1 MSVAAIA
8 DQAPPHIS
16 RSDRPLVALLLLPG
30 LAAIAVT
37 FLLPLLWLVRI
48 SFSDAAP
55 GIVTGG
61 SGTLANYVKIVTDP
75 FYWRIAWNTILLAAV
90 VCVLATTI
98 SYPVAL
104 FLARTNSRWRGVL
117 AALAIAPLLTSTVV
131 RTYGWMVILSDQ
143 GVINGSLL
151 WLGIIDAPFR
161 LANNFTAAVIALTEI
176 LMPYAILAMLS
187 GLGRLN
193 SELEGAAAL
202 LGANRWKIFS
212 RIILPLSLPGIATG
226 ALLVFVL
233 CISSF
238 VTPRL
243 MGGGRVFVFGTE
255 IYSDATATLDWTRA
269 AALSIL
275 LLVLFSCVIF
285 IYQRIM
291 KSIEL

>member
-1 MSVAAIA
+1 MTAIA
-8 DQAPPHIS
+8 DSAPAGRT
-16 RSDRPLVALLLLPG
+16 RSDRLLITLLLLPG
-30 LAAIAVT
+30 LLAIAVT
-37 FLLPLLWLVRI
+37 FLLPLAWLARI
-48 SFSDAAP
+48 SFSDAPP
-55 GIVTGG
+55 GVVTGG
-61 SGTLANYVKIVTDP
+61 SSTFANYVKIVSDP
-75 FYWRIAWNTILLAAV
+75 FYWRLAWNTVLLSAV
-90 VCVLATTI
+90 VCVLATVI

-104 FLARTNSRWRGVL
+104 FLARTTSPWRGVL

-143 GVINGSLL
+143 GVINGSLI
-151 WLGIIDAPFR
+151 WLGLIDTPFR

-193 SELEGAAAL
+193 TDLEGAAAM
-202 LGANRWKIFS
+202 LGANRWKVFT

-255 IYSDATATLDWTRA
+255 IYSDATTTLDWPRA
-269 AALSIL
+269 AALSVL
-275 LLVLFSCVIF
+275 LLMLFGGVIF

-291 KSIEL
+291 KSIEI

>member
-1 MSVAAIA
+1 MSDAVIT
-8 DQAPPHIS
+8 DRLPQRIP
-16 RSDRPLVALLLLPG
+16 RSDRSLIALLLFPG
-30 LAAIAVT
+30 LVAIAIT
-37 FLLPLLWLVRI
+37 FLLPLAWLARI
-48 SFSDAAP
+48 SFSDAPP

-61 SGTLANYVKIVTDP
+61 SATLGNYLQVVTDP
-75 FYWRIAWNTILLAAV
+75 FYWRIAWNTILLSMM
-90 VCVLATTI
+90 VCILATTI
-98 SYPVAL
+98 SYPLAL
-104 FLARTNSRWRGVL
+104 FLARTNSRWRGIL

-151 WLGIIDAPFR
+151 WLGIIDTPFQ
-161 LANNFTAAVIALTEI
+161 LSNNFTAAVIALTEI

-193 SELEGAAAL
+193 SELEYAAAL
-202 LGANRWKIFS
+202 LGANRWRIFS

-255 IYSDATATLDWTRA
+255 IYSDATATLNWTRA

-275 LLVLFSCVIF
+275 LLVLFCGVIV
-285 IYQRIM
+285 IYRRLI